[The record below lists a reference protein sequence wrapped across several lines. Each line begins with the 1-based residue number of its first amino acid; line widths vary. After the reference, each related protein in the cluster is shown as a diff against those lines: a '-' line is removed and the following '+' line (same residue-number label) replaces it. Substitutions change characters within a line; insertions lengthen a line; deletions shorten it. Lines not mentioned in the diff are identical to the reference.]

1 METSLYNHLKNVNP
15 NWTSKSRIYGE
26 AVESWVEKNIQCDC
40 LGSYII
46 QKANYKSID
55 GICNNCQKKIQI
67 KASKNILKPNK
78 SISVS
83 YLLLI
88 SLLERSNIDPK

>member
-46 QKANYKSID
+46 QKANYKGFI
-55 GICNNCQKKIQI
+55 GIEYEGSGLPEHEGILMTKK
-67 KASKNILKPNK
+67 
-78 SISVS
+78 
-83 YLLLI
+83 LLL
-88 SLLERSNIDPK
+88 RHGCKA